1 MQRDDIPIELRSV
14 TVSRTARYAVIGSPG
29 PGLKEVWFVC
39 HGYAQLARRFIERFR
54 GIADESRMIV
64 APEALSRFYPA
75 SGDGAHGPASQI
87 GASWMTSEDREN
99 EIKDYVAYLDT
110 LYEQIFA
117 SVPRSSVSVC
127 ALGFSQGATT
137 VARWVAAGAARM
149 DQVIIWAGSLPP
161 ELDRESAARL
171 AGSVGRLILVA
182 GTEDRFISTK
192 VLEAQLSALSGLG
205 VATEV
210 VRFSGKHELHAAT
223 LVELAGRIA
232 KR

>member
-1 MQRDDIPIELRSV
+1 MPRDDNSIELRSV

-54 GIADESRMIV
+54 VIADESRMIV

-75 SGDGAHGPASQI
+75 SADGAHGPASQI

-99 EIKDYVAYLDT
+99 EIKDYVSYLDT
-110 LYEQIFA
+110 LYDEVFA

-137 VARWVAAGAARM
+137 VARWVAAGRARM
-149 DQVIIWAGSLPP
+149 DQVILWAGSVPP
-161 ELDRESAARL
+161 ELDSESAARL
-171 AGSVGRLILVA
+171 VGTVGRLILVA
-182 GTEDRFISTK
+182 GTEDPFITPK
-192 VLEAQLSALSGLG
+192 VLEAQLSALADLG
-205 VATEV
+205 VSTDV
-210 VRFSGKHELHAAT
+210 VRFPGEHDIDAAA
-223 LVELAGRIA
+223 LVDLAGRFS